1 MAVLKIWQRFEIID
15 LLGVE
20 HKGGSSV
27 TPQTVSVTG
36 TVKDETKAIGT
47 TTTWDFWLT
56 GAEEPLADFELLWI
70 ETDLDGVLVE
80 LTTDQNAGVGKVVYT
95 IEIYKG
101 FPFKLVGGDGSHAN
115 YTADFA
121 TGTLDV
127 IDQIRIRNPDAS
139 NTANVRAVL
148 VT

>member
-1 MAVLKIWQRFEIID
+1 MPVLKVWQRFEIID
-15 LLGVE
+15 ILGEKHQAGKSVE
-20 HKGGSSV
+20 PK
-27 TPQTVSVTG
+27 TLIVTG
-36 TVKDETKAIGT
+36 TVKDELKAIGT

-56 GAEEPLADFELLWI
+56 GSEEPLTDWELLYV

-80 LTTDQNAGVGKVVYT
+80 LTTDQDGGVGKVVYT
-95 IEIYKG
+95 LEVKKD
-101 FPFKLVGGDGSHAN
+101 FPLLIVNDGSHAN

-127 IDQIRIRNPDAS
+127 IDQIRIRNPSGAT
-139 NTANVRAVL
+139 TANVRAVL